1 MKVSISN
8 QFEPD
13 SDPDNVNEQE
23 DRTERISCTYFASTD
38 FTGRFRVNKKMLR
51 LLILFLILQGS
62 GDDEDGDGDIKEIN
76 GRALEA
82 GPGLD
87 KSTGDEDA
95 GGTLVI
101 IIAAVSIT
109 VLAIGAIVAIVLFRR
124 YLQNREQG
132 VYSVP
137 VEQGQKAAV

>member
-1 MKVSISN
+1 
-8 QFEPD
+8 
-13 SDPDNVNEQE
+13 
-23 DRTERISCTYFASTD
+23 
-38 FTGRFRVNKKMLR
+38 MLR

-62 GDDEDGDGDIKEIN
+62 AATEDTEGNSSGGYGDDEDDDGDIKEIN
-76 GRALEA
+76 GRVLEA